1 MIEIGILTECSLT
14 IFPQAAYQRWREA
27 FGMYP
32 WPLVKRVKRCWD
44 RLKNWLAENFPEAK
58 ATLRKGASEADIQQL
73 EKSLKVKLP
82 VPTRI
87 LYRFC
92 DGQGCQT
99 DDFESIGSMG
109 LIGGYSF
116 CGHLVNVYL
125 IPLSHI
131 IMETKEIRRHL
142 DFPSRDKYVVVASSS
157 TYSEKFFF
165 LNCTN
170 GQLYVGTKNLLS
182 DGEMIACVPN
192 TLIALGHG
200 CNSDQQQD
208 GMLLWLEEH
217 GRRLHNGIIRLRDE
231 ENLKFINLFPEEP
244 PLCSIA
250 VTNGVKV
257 SYSSDSRWL

>member
-1 MIEIGILTECSLT
+1 MGC
-14 IFPQAAYQRWREA
+14 FDFYDD
-27 FGMYP
+27 
-32 WPLVKRVKRCWD
+32 VKRHWD
-44 RLKNWLAENFPEAK
+44 RFKKWLTENFPEAK
-58 ATLRKGASEADIQQL
+58 ATLRKGASEADIQEL

-92 DGQGCQT
+92 DGQECQT

-116 CGHLVNVYL
+116 YGHLVNVYL

-131 IMETKEIRRHL
+131 IMETKEIRRQLH
-142 DFPSRDKYVVVASSS
+142 FPGRDKYVVLASSS

-182 DGEMIACVPN
+182 DGEIIPCVPN
-192 TLIALGHG
+192 ALISLGHSF
-200 CNSDQQQD
+200 NSDQQQD
-208 GMLLWLEEH
+208 LCCY
-217 GRRLHNGIIRLRDE
+217 E
-231 ENLKFINLFPEEP
+231 ENFKFINLFPEEP
-244 PLCSIA
+244 SHCSIA
-250 VTNGVKV
+250 VTNGM
-257 SYSSDSRWL
+257 

>member
-1 MIEIGILTECSLT
+1 MVSWLLAKLTRSRESMMMMRYVAFDELDWLLMNLSEI
-14 IFPQAAYQRWREA
+14 F
-27 FGMYP
+27 
-32 WPLVKRVKRCWD
+32 KK
-44 RLKNWLAENFPEAK
+44 NFPEAK
-58 ATLRKGASEADIQQL
+58 ATLRKGASEADIQEL

-87 LYRFC
+87 LYHFC
-92 DGQGCQT
+92 DGQECQT

-116 CGHLVNVYL
+116 YGHLVNVYL

-142 DFPSRDKYVVVASSS
+142 DFPGRDKYVVLASSS

-182 DGEMIACVPN
+182 DGEIIPCVPN
-192 TLIALGHG
+192 ALISLGHSF
-200 CNSDQQQD
+200 NSDQQQD
-208 GMLLWLEEH
+208 
-217 GRRLHNGIIRLRDE
+217 
-231 ENLKFINLFPEEP
+231 
-244 PLCSIA
+244 LCCY
-250 VTNGVKV
+250 G
-257 SYSSDSRWL
+257 